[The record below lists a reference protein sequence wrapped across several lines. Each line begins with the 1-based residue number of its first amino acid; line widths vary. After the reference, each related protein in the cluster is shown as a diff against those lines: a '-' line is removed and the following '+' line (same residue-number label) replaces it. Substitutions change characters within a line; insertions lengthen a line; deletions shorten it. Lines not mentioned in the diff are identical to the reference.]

1 MTTSNTQVSPT
12 KTSQIY
18 KKVAQQAGLSE
29 KTVKKVV
36 GILRAVMIEELK
48 YKGIF
53 RIQGFFTAK
62 MVQLPA
68 KESYSP
74 ITGAK
79 VFTPARLAT
88 RMKPSYVIDDDI
100 YGRLV
105 STESKKDH
113 KKAGREYKQNEYVR
127 ARLTSEDNKRADFL
141 INEMLNGKLEIED
154 DEEDE

>member
-1 MTTSNTQVSPT
+1 MTTSNTQVAPT

-53 RIQGFFTAK
+53 RIKGFFTAK

-68 KESYSP
+68 RESYSP
-74 ITGAK
+74 KTGAK

-88 RMKPSYVIDDDI
+88 RMKASYVVDDDI
-100 YGRLV
+100 YGRPM
-105 STESKKDH
+105 SRESKKDR
-113 KKAGREYKQNEYVR
+113 KKNGTEYKQNEYVK
-127 ARLTSEDNKRADFL
+127 ARLTAEDSKRADFL

-154 DEEDE
+154 EEEDE